1 MQIFNVGP
9 LELIFILVIMILVL
23 GPKGMV
29 KGAREFGKIIRKVT
43 RSPLWRDVVDTS
55 NEIRDLPN
63 KIMREAGIEKEIEE
77 LRRGTRSAFS
87 PDHTENRNKEDSNPP
102 LTQKKELN
110 PAEGRVRQYPREQN
124 KTKPPEKQSAEQLI
138 IKKKPVRKAKP

>member
-29 KGAREFGKIIRKVT
+29 KGAREFGKFIRKVT

-77 LRRGTRSAFS
+77 LRRGTRNAFS
-87 PDHTENRNKEDSNPP
+87 LDHTENRNKEDSTPP
-102 LTQKKELN
+102 STTKKEKN
-110 PAEGRVRQYPREQN
+110 PAESKARQYAREKS
-124 KTKPPEKQSAEQLI
+124 KTKPPEKLSAEQLT
-138 IKKKPVRKAKP
+138 IKKKPTRKAKS